1 MDTFIDFLK
10 AFAVGGALCA
20 IAQILIDKTRLTPAR
35 ILVFYV
41 VLGVA
46 LTGVG
51 VYGYV
56 ADFAGCGATLPL
68 TGFGYALAE
77 GVKKAVDEQ
86 GLIGALTGGFTAT
99 AGGVAAAVT
108 FGFLF
113 SVIFKS
119 KPKK

>member
-1 MDTFIDFLK
+1 MDTFLDFIK

-20 IAQILIDKTRLTPAR
+20 MAQILIDKTRLTPAR

-56 ADFAGCGATLPL
+56 VDFAGCGATLPL
-68 TGFGYALAE
+68 TGFGYAYIQIQPQE
-77 GVKKAVDEQ
+77 RK
-86 GLIGALTGGFTAT
+86 LIS
-99 AGGVAAAVT
+99 
-108 FGFLF
+108 
-113 SVIFKS
+113 SVPLCRRPS
-119 KPKK
+119 HRA